1 MAMFDFLSY
10 QIENF
15 EKRDFNRFIENY
27 IQKSPLDKGDWFQ
40 TDWQNLRINYF
51 PNQKKIKVS
60 NSLHKWYNSE
70 IVGLGTFNH
79 NEFSFGQ
86 VNESINY
93 LENAFN
99 RSSKEMKLLGR
110 FEFGLNINTQ
120 SVKPFDIIDRYQSIV
135 TTATNSF
142 NLMYNK
148 YGKSTCKF
156 CSFTHYTVKCYD
168 KMKEMGVS
176 GDNILRFE
184 IVNHSSVKTKQVFG
198 KKDVSLEDLLDKSI
212 WENCHKSMINSYDSI
227 RMLGFPCDGVSN
239 YTKSLCYS
247 FATLNKD
254 YKRHLNKIIGELKV
268 AHDTIKN
275 SSSNPHS
282 MVRDGLINNYQ
293 NLILN

>member
-1 MAMFDFLSY
+1 MFDCLSY

-15 EKRDFNRFIENY
+15 EKRDFNRLIENY
-27 IQKSPLDKGDWFQ
+27 IQKSPLNKGDWFQ

-51 PNQKKIKVS
+51 PNQNKIKVS
-60 NSLHKWYNSE
+60 NSLHKFYNSE

-79 NEFSFGQ
+79 NDFSFGQ
-86 VNESINY
+86 VNETINH

-110 FEFGLNINTQ
+110 FEFGLNLNTE
-120 SVKPFDIIDRYQSIV
+120 SIKPFDIIDRYQSIV

-176 GDNILRFE
+176 GTNTLRFE
-184 IVNHSSVKTKQVFG
+184 IVCHSSVKTRQVFG

-212 WENCHKSMINSYDSI
+212 WDNCHNTIINSYDSI
-227 RMLGFPCDGVSN
+227 RMIGFPSDGASN
-239 YTKSLCYS
+239 YAKTLCYS
-247 FATLNKD
+247 FATINKD
-254 YKRHLNKIIGELKV
+254 YKRHLKNVMSELKN

-275 SSSNPHS
+275 STSNPHS
-282 MVRDGLINNYQ
+282 MVREGLFNNYQ
-293 NLILN
+293 KLILN